1 MITYDPLWETLKTK
15 NVTVYKLITT
25 YGISRSTIDKLKHNR
40 NITLLTLNHLCNLL
54 DCDVTDIIKY
64 TKD

>member
-1 MITYDPLWETLKTK
+1 MITYDPLWVTLKEK
-15 NVTVYKLITT
+15 DISVYKLITT

-54 DCDVTDIIKY
+54 DCDVADIIKY